1 MESQINRLLVK
12 QEQKVGLKLIKQ
24 LMNQLQLKSSV
35 DKDLNQDT
43 Q

>member
-1 MESQINRLLVK
+1 MESQINRLLLK

-24 LMNQLQLKSSV
+24 LMKQLQLKSGV